1 MQKYLEIREEK
12 QEQWNSTCTAW
23 IFFSFTRI
31 FLYTVK
37 VEMFTGWIFS
47 RVKTSRT
54 HNFAEKNQ
62 REDKN
67 QFEYAKILPSQ
78 RNGLAI

>member
-1 MQKYLEIREEK
+1 MSSDLSSVVNGGEKYSITEGK
-12 QEQWNSTCTAW
+12 S
-23 IFFSFTRI
+23 
-31 FLYTVK
+31 TVK